1 MWLSR
6 VYSQFFLGL
15 SPGGIW
21 APKSLV
27 VDDVSPFHR
36 DELLVGPRHYN
47 KRRLMHIIHPPHHL
61 ELDGR
66 IFSCSRFQHRK
77 LEGLGAIIV
86 KSVFFLL
93 MAVVPK
99 NIFKIPAS
107 VDLPSHSWVFTALLP
122 LHPMVLGNGVFAK
135 TTTATVRRR
144 KWLQNGCRRCK
155 NDERHWDI
163 FRWKNDKS
171 CNLWKS

>member
-1 MWLSR
+1 MM
-6 VYSQFFLGL
+6 FHHF
-15 SPGGIW
+15 IEMNC
-21 APKSLV
+21 SLA
-27 VDDVSPFHR
+27 
-36 DELLVGPRHYN
+36 LVTTN
-47 KRRLMHIIHPPHHL
+47 KRWLMHIIHPPHHL

-66 IFSCSRFQHRK
+66 IFNCSRFQHRK
-77 LEGLGAIIV
+77 LEGLGAIIA
-86 KSVFFLL
+86 KSCFFLL

-144 KWLQNGCRRCK
+144 KWLQNGCRGCK
-155 NDERHWDI
+155 NDERHWDV
-163 FRWKNDKS
+163 FAGRMTSLATYGSLNVNMGGSMKGTPKWMVYS
-171 CNLWKS
+171 L